1 MPVGDQRFWYQGAF
15 EHVMALLE
23 ELCVAVPV
31 QSLWPCCFRPIVI
44 LDTQLE
50 DGNLVR
56 FGISEIGCSP
66 VGQHLLFFLLKNTA
80 GTSLYKLVWKL
91 VA

>member
-1 MPVGDQRFWYQGAF
+1 M
-15 EHVMALLE
+15 MALE
-23 ELCVAVPV
+23 ELHVAVPV
-31 QSLWPCCFRPIVI
+31 QSLWPCCFRLIAM

-50 DGNLVR
+50 DSNLVH

-66 VGQHLLFFLLKNTA
+66 TGEHLPFFLLKNTA
-80 GTSLYKLVWKL
+80 GTSLYKLIRKP

>member
-1 MPVGDQRFWYQGAF
+1 M
-15 EHVMALLE
+15 
-23 ELCVAVPV
+23 
-31 QSLWPCCFRPIVI
+31 

-50 DGNLVR
+50 DGNLVH

-66 VGQHLLFFLLKNTA
+66 VGEHLLFFLLKNTA

-91 VA
+91 IA